1 MARLENLA
9 IMFVDMAGFAERTAR
24 QTREQNKSLL
34 RDFAGLLIPLIAR
47 FGGRHVKSIGDAL
60 LVAFR
65 SPTDSVRCGMAMH
78 DAIVAY
84 NNERRSDDP
93 IQIRVALNVG
103 EVRLEPDDVFGE
115 AVNIAARVE
124 ELTPPG
130 EIYLTGVVYLS
141 MNKAEV
147 PAEHIGERMLKG
159 VPEPVRLFR
168 VPPHKLSRLTL
179 AGEPLDP
186 SPNEL
191 PYGGMHR
198 LPPDAH
204 VLARLAES
212 LRRAPYVDWGAKARA
227 VPVRPI
233 LTGIAALGVASAL
246 LAVAYAVIAV
256 KPAPP
261 PAQAAVAPDP
271 APAPAPVTAAIL
283 PPPPAAPDPR
293 AREALADA
301 HTAFF
306 ERKRV
311 TAARGYAKA
320 LELDPQLR
328 HDSGLAA
335 NLVGTLGFAGD
346 LPVMT
351 IRRYRSPEFVYELG
365 RRTSRPGRNGAQ
377 RAAALLDE
385 FEQAGR
391 IDQGGMALTEL
402 AEAPSC
408 EERLAAVR
416 KLRALREP
424 RALPLLRETTRRSG
438 WFSEDKNACL
448 REEARQAI
456 AELEKLV
463 PATAASR

>member
-24 QTREQNKSLL
+24 QTREQNKTLL

-84 NNERRSDDP
+84 NNERRSHDP

-168 VPPHKLSRLTL
+168 VPPHKLSRLTP

-198 LPPDAH
+198 LPQDAD

-227 VPVRPI
+227 IPLRPI

-256 KPAPP
+256 KPAP
-261 PAQAAVAPDP
+261 ACLRRRRRR
-271 APAPAPVTAAIL
+271 I
-283 PPPPAAPDPR
+283 R
-293 AREALADA
+293 ARA
-301 HTAFF
+301 
-306 ERKRV
+306 RCWPKR
-311 TAARGYAKA
+311 
-320 LELDPQLR
+320 
-328 HDSGLAA
+328 
-335 NLVGTLGFAGD
+335 
-346 LPVMT
+346 
-351 IRRYRSPEFVYELG
+351 
-365 RRTSRPGRNGAQ
+365 
-377 RAAALLDE
+377 
-385 FEQAGR
+385 
-391 IDQGGMALTEL
+391 
-402 AEAPSC
+402 
-408 EERLAAVR
+408 
-416 KLRALREP
+416 
-424 RALPLLRETTRRSG
+424 TRRSSSASASRRRAATPARSSSTRCCATTPAWPPG
-438 WFSEDKNACL
+438 WWPRWAM
-448 REEARQAI
+448 
-456 AELEKLV
+456 
-463 PATAASR
+463 PATCRSRPSASTRAPSSWSSSGGAPASRAGSAPSAPRRC